1 MFPWQTHKR
10 EGRKRTIRYW
20 LSFPDT
26 NPDSSGCFNTPGTVS
41 FLFRLQQLLPFLGW
55 LRPVEGWAEVEGLL
69 WRPGCPLAFP
79 AFRLG
84 TSALWEVV

>member
-10 EGRKRTIRYW
+10 EGRERTIRYR

-26 NPDSSGCFNTPGTVS
+26 DPDSSGCFSTPGTVS
-41 FLFRLQQLLPFLGW
+41 FLFRLQQQLPLLGW
-55 LRPVEGWAEVEGLL
+55 LRPVEGLAGAEALL

-84 TSALWEVV
+84 ASARWEAV